1 MEREF
6 VLAAQQQRN
15 NSNNSI
21 LFIKRL
27 QRFKTTATLSGSCRS
42 NDKSFIILI
51 GLNAFLPKPNN
62 KRGLKT

>member
-6 VLAAQQQRN
+6 VLAAQQMRN

-27 QRFKTTATLSGSCRS
+27 QRFKTTATLQDLGSQSLIDKRS
-42 NDKSFIILI
+42 FYHSYLRI
-51 GLNAFLPKPNN
+51 AQSQSQ
-62 KRGLKT
+62 T